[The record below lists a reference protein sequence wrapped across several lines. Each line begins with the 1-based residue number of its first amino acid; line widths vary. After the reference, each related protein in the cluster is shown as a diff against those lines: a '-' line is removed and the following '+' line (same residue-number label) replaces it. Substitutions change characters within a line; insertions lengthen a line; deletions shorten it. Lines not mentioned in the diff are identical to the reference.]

1 MKRLLRTGLS
11 FCLGLS
17 ILAGLMTLTSSC
29 SSKAKSTTTE
39 DSTHLS
45 IGVMP
50 SIDYLP
56 IAVAEQQGFFS
67 RPIDIV
73 RFASPMERDAALQ
86 TGSVDASVTDYMGA
100 MLLHSKGLK
109 VSLPIAC
116 QGGFRMVFGQGKEL
130 SSIADLRNKHIGLS
144 SNTLIDYAT
153 ERALV
158 DASGKPFPYTRV
170 EVQKI
175 PIRLEMLSSGELDAA
190 ILPEP
195 FATIGAS
202 KGLKTIEVPNQLT
215 VGITGLLFQD
225 AALANKAEAVKSF
238 VEGYNK
244 AIAYMAQHPRQE
256 WSAALEKLLG
266 VPAELALKIPLPTY
280 TEVALPKAADLQP
293 ILEWMKNKGLVPAT
307 YTAEGLVRPIVAE

>member
-1 MKRLLRTGLS
+1 MKRSLRTGIFLALGMALITGAMFLS
-11 FCLGLS
+11 G
-17 ILAGLMTLTSSC
+17 AC
-29 SSKAKSTTTE
+29 SQKGKSNPT
-39 DSTHLS
+39 DSTHLC

-56 IAVAEQQGFFS
+56 IAVAEQQGFFTH
-67 RPIDIV
+67 PIEIV

-116 QGGFRMVFGQGKEL
+116 QGGFRLVFGRNKEL
-130 SSIADLRNKHIGLS
+130 DAISDLRGKHIGLS

-158 DASGKPFPYTRV
+158 DAKGKPLPYTRV

-202 KGLKTIEVPNQLT
+202 KGLVAIDLPNGLT

-225 AALANKAEAVKSF
+225 EALTKKSAAVKAF
-238 VEGYNK
+238 IEGYNK
-244 AIAYMAQHPRQE
+244 AVAYMAQHPRKD
-256 WSAALEKLLG
+256 WSAAVEQLLG
-266 VPAELALKIPLPTY
+266 VSKDLASQIPLPTY
-280 TEVALPKAADLQP
+280 AEVTAPKSEDLQP
-293 ILEWMKNKGLVPAT
+293 ILSWMKAKKLVPES
-307 YTAEGLVRPIVAE
+307 YTAEGLIRPIIAE

>member
-170 EVQKI
+170 EV